1 MPIRQLGDAGAQST
15 VTGAITAVQT
25 SVTLVSATG
34 FPALLSGGQVSVII
48 LDSGNPAYSAN
59 SPLATPYE
67 YQPVNTI
74 VGNVLTF
81 GLGGGSASRAAY
93 AGTTNHAYFAGATV
107 ALVSLAEDF
116 VGSTPWKFDEQ
127 FPSGVASISIPASGT
142 IPSSYLGV
150 NYRHIQ
156 IEWVARTSV
165 SANADVFLQYNGD
178 GTFNYSYQQLFGTA
192 NTITYTNPTAAVGQG
207 NIGQVP
213 GSPFGTGF
221 GTGSVKINHAF
232 STLTQKVARGDSS
245 YIAASV
251 TTSLSLWRTM
261 YWNNSATAINLIT
274 FGLSTGNFAAGS
286 LVTTYLIP

>member
-34 FPALLSGGQVSVII
+34 FPAILSGGQESVII

-81 GLGGGSASRAAY
+81 GLGGGAASRAAY
-93 AGTTNHAYFAGATV
+93 AGTTNHAYFAGGTV
-107 ALVSLAEDF
+107 ALASLAEDF
-116 VGSTPWKFDEQ
+116 VGSVPWKFDEQ
-127 FPSGVASISIPASGT
+127 FPSGVTAIAIPPSGT

-150 NYRHIQ
+150 PYRHIQ

-165 SANADVFLQYNGD
+165 ASNADVYIQYNGD
-178 GTFNYSYQQLFGTA
+178 GTANYSYQQLFGTA
-192 NTITYTNPTAAVGQG
+192 NAVTYANPTAAVTAG

-213 GSPFGTGF
+213 GSPSGTGF
-221 GTGSVKINHAF
+221 GSGSVKINHFA
-232 STLTQKVARGDSS
+232 SVLVQKIARGDSS

-251 TTSLSLWRTM
+251 STSLELRRTM
-261 YWNNSATAINLIT
+261 YWNQSGSAIT
-274 FGLSTGNFAAGS
+274 SISFGLSTGNFVAGS
-286 LVTTYLIP
+286 LVTTYLLP